1 MMTGR
6 GRPLR
11 FLGASLAGWIGL
23 RAVMLWPHAATVPD
37 LARALL
43 PGTPAG
49 MVAPPLAQLP
59 MMTSVGHAPLALW
72 VPTARAASARG
83 GHARDPDRLALA
95 LLGFA
100 QFGPSEDA
108 AGAATPAQAA
118 PPLLA
123 GLPRAVPSVVLA
135 ARTGAPSRWSGS
147 LWLVA
152 RGGGG
157 VATAPL
163 GGQLGGSQAGLR
175 LAYLLDRKHRIAAMA
190 RVTSPLG
197 AGLREAAVGIEWQ
210 PTRLPVRIVA
220 EQRVALNAGQGGP
233 AITVVGGFGPL
244 PIGGGFRLE
253 SYAQAGAIHRDRTE
267 GFVDGALH
275 LSHPLTTL
283 GTIPIDLGAGLWGG
297 AQRGAA
303 RLDVGPSISATLPI
317 AGRQARLSLDWRE
330 RVAGQARPGSGVA
343 LTLGADF

>member
-1 MMTGR
+1 VITGP

-11 FLGASLAGWIGL
+11 FLGLSLAGWIGL
-23 RAVMLWPHAATVPD
+23 RAVMLWPHVASVPD
-37 LARALL
+37 LARALM
-43 PGTPAG
+43 PGLTVRA
-49 MVAPPLAQLP
+49 VLPPLAQLP
-59 MMTSVGHAPLALW
+59 MMTVTAHAPLALW
-72 VPTARAASARG
+72 IPSPHAATARSAR
-83 GHARDPDRLALA
+83 HRDPDRLALA

-100 QFGPSEDA
+100 QFGPPDDA
-108 AGAATPAQAA
+108 APEPAA

-123 GLPRAVPSVVLA
+123 GLPRPVRPPLA
-135 ARTGAPSRWSGS
+135 PRTAAPSRWSGS
-147 LWLVA
+147 FWLVS

-157 VATAPL
+157 VTSAPL

-197 AGLREAAVGIEWQ
+197 SGLREAAVGLEWQ

-220 EQRVALNAGQGGP
+220 EQRFALNAGKGGP
-233 AITVVGGFGPL
+233 AITLVGGFGPL

-267 GFVDGALH
+267 GFVDGAARI
-275 LSHPLTTL
+275 SHPVMTL
-283 GTIPIDLGAGLWGG
+283 GAIPFDLGAGLWGG

-303 RLDVGPSISATLPI
+303 RLDVGPSITATLPI

>member
-37 LARALL
+37 LARALVPGL
-43 PGTPAG
+43 PART
-49 MVAPPLAQLP
+49 VAPPLAELP
-59 MMTSVGHAPLALW
+59 MMTPLAHAPLALW
-72 VPTARAASARG
+72 VLPARPSPLRG
-83 GHARDPDRLALA
+83 GRGRDPDRLALA

-100 QFGPSEDA
+100 QFGPSEDP
-108 AGAATPAQAA
+108 AGAATSAQAG

-123 GLPRAVPSVVLA
+123 GLPRSAPSPLLA
-135 ARTGAPSRWSGS
+135 ARAVAPSRWSGS
-147 LWLVA
+147 VWLVA

-175 LAYLLDRKHRIAAMA
+175 LAYLLDRKRRLAAMA

-197 AGLREAAVGIEWQ
+197 SGLREAAVGVEWQ
-210 PTRLPVRIVA
+210 PTRLPVRLVA
-220 EQRVALNAGQGGP
+220 EQRVALNAGKGGP

-275 LSHPLTTL
+275 VSHPLTTL

-303 RLDVGPSISATLPI
+303 RLDIGPSITATLPI

>member
-1 MMTGR
+1 VITGP

-11 FLGASLAGWIGL
+11 FLGVLLAGWVGI
-23 RAVMLWPHAATVPD
+23 RVVMLWPHVATARDLGRILVAKVPAREAVLAELPLMTP
-37 LARALL
+37 LARATLAVWQV
-43 PGTPAG
+43 PPAG
-49 MVAPPLAQLP
+49 GPP
-59 MMTSVGHAPLALW
+59 GPLHR
-72 VPTARAASARG
+72 ARHG
-83 GHARDPDRLALA
+83 DLDRLALA

-100 QFGPSEDA
+100 QFGPPDDA
-108 AGAATPAQAA
+108 APEPTA

-123 GLPRAVPSVVLA
+123 GLPRPAAPALA
-135 ARTGAPSRWSGS
+135 SRTAALSRWSGS
-147 LWLVA
+147 FWLVA

-157 VATAPL
+157 VANAPL

-197 AGLREAAVGIEWQ
+197 SGLREAAVGVEWQ

-220 EQRVALNAGQGGP
+220 EQRVALNAGKGGP
-233 AITVVGGFGPL
+233 AITLVGGFGPL

-267 GFVDGALH
+267 GFVDGAARM
-275 LSHPLTTL
+275 SHPVMTL
-283 GTIPIDLGAGLWGG
+283 GAIPVDLGAGLWGG
-297 AQRGAA
+297 AQRGAE
-303 RLDVGPSISATLPI
+303 RLDIGPSITATLPI